1 VLDTVGKPKNLFVA
15 ASLNSYLH
23 FNIYTDLLGLLRTD
37 QGNGIIQTEA
47 SAKIF
52 LSTLPHKNRL
62 HFSFNYLMPYVRYA
76 RFENGFETIPTTMTI
91 NKTNTKSDTIITI
104 DKMLVN
110 QRKYLDVGLKLNIVN
125 WLGRF
130 DNTYELNTFVGFG
143 WFDRRGPIDIEKTKI
158 IGSTQY
164 QGILTNLFE
173 WGLEGRASIIE
184 YRNFGI
190 NLGAMIAAQK
200 LLNNKNNTI
209 TNGGLECYYR
219 AEWEVF
225 FFPLSNKQGKI
236 FLRNYYTFNTNEK
249 DANFLRV
256 QFGYKAKFNFS
267 NKK

>member
-1 VLDTVGKPKNLFVA
+1 
-15 ASLNSYLH
+15 
-23 FNIYTDLLGLLRTD
+23 
-37 QGNGIIQTEA
+37 
-47 SAKIF
+47 
-52 LSTLPHKNRL
+52 
-62 HFSFNYLMPYVRYA
+62 
-76 RFENGFETIPTTMTI
+76 
-91 NKTNTKSDTIITI
+91 
-104 DKMLVN
+104 
-110 QRKYLDVGLKLNIVN
+110 
-125 WLGRF
+125 
-130 DNTYELNTFVGFG
+130 
-143 WFDRRGPIDIEKTKI
+143 
-158 IGSTQY
+158 
-164 QGILTNLFE
+164 LFE